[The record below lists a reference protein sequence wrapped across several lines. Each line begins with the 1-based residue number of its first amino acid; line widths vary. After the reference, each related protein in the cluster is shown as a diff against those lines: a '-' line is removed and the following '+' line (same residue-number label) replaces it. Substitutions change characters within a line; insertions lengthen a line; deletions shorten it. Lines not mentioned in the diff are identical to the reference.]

1 MASQPWQQCH
11 NNKVEHDGD
20 DDGDDVFLFVCLFV
34 CLSAAFALQY
44 QEDGEYGDSDEDEE
58 KHCKFLLLGS

>member
-34 CLSAAFALQY
+34 CLSAAFAVQQ
-44 QEDGEYGDSDEDEE
+44 QEGEYGDSDEDEE
-58 KHCKFLLLGS
+58 KHCKVLLSGS